1 MKSKK
6 EVKEYLEELKEQYD
20 NWENRAGISEGL
32 TYDVTE
38 IDAEEAQIVEI
49 QIETLEWVLK

>member
-6 EVKEYLEELKEQYD
+6 EVKEYLQELKEQYD
-20 NWENRAGISEGL
+20 NWENPKKY
-32 TYDVTE
+32 YDADFLE